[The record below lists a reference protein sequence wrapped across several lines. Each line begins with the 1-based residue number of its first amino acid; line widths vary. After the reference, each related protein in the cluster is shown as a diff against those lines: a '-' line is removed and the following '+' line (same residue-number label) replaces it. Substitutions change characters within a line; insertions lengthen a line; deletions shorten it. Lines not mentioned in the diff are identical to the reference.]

1 MMYLSLIHRVIAGF
15 AVVILFVLGISV
27 SAYVSQVRMAEQLKL
42 TSSTLTGLLDSSN
55 TVLLDIQNINR
66 LTLFHAN
73 ELDPQK
79 RRRLVNE
86 YHQAV
91 QHYQES
97 YQALTHQIEG
107 YPQLLHKVKQV
118 GTEANYLIKESNQHL
133 DIQEQRAAAKQASED
148 ELSKFESGWQNL
160 ERDLTALNSEAEWNN
175 QELVVIDLDVAEA
188 KGKSVENLLQKA
200 LLVDDDQAIHS
211 LTKQIKQH
219 QQMFKE
225 KLTDVIKEM
234 PDSKKTLQ
242 GYVDLL
248 NRTVLSPDGLMQ
260 QHLKSLNLQRESSAK
275 LELIGQN
282 MDNIVIE
289 AGDVTARIRA
299 LSDSARQYAEQQS
312 TYSMATNITLSIVA
326 VIVAA
331 LVATTVVFSVKKPLV
346 VITRALNEL
355 TNGNLSWKITQ
366 SFRSEM
372 GKVVRDINHLG
383 EQLHNVIGSV
393 QHSAQMVNKVAAD
406 SFEMSN
412 KTSQDLAEQRKKTD
426 SIATAVTQ
434 MESAVEEVTH
444 HAVDASS
451 EVEKVTV
458 LANENIDNMQD
469 NLAFIR
475 SLKTSLDGASD
486 LIQELANETQ
496 EISQVIEVIQSISEQ
511 TNLLALN
518 AAIEAARAGENGRG
532 FAVVADE
539 VRSLASHSRR
549 SADDINHKIAELQE
563 KARQAVAMMES
574 NQSYA
579 DQSVTQTHDTHESLS
594 VMIKRLHNINEMSR
608 SIATACEQQNVV
620 TKDVAEHI
628 VHISDMAVSLADDAQ
643 TLATNSHSLNELAT
657 EQSQLVAKFTI

>member
-1 MMYLSLIHRVIAGF
+1 MYLSLIHRVIAGF

-148 ELSKFESGWQNL
+148 ELTKFESGWQNL

-219 QQMFKE
+219 QQVFKE

-275 LELIGQN
+275 LALIGQN
-282 MDNIVIE
+282 MDKIVIE

-312 TYSMATNITLSIVA
+312 TYSMLTNITLSIVA
-326 VIVAA
+326 IIVAA

-346 VITRALNEL
+346 VITRAFNEL

-372 GKVVRDINHLG
+372 GEVVRDINHLG
-383 EQLHNVIGSV
+383 QQLHNVIGSV

-412 KTSQDLAEQRKKTD
+412 KTSQDLAQQRKKTD

-486 LIQELANETQ
+486 LILELANETQ

-628 VHISDMAVSLADDAQ
+628 VHISDMAVSLANDAE